1 MIKVM
6 LLEDDPTMLSLLE
19 TLLEIEGYNVKK
31 ISNIDQTIAEV
42 QAFMPEII
50 LMDVNLDNGFDG
62 KKLLTSIKSEESL
75 KDIKIIMTSGLDLK
89 KECISIGAEDF
100 LQKPYSIQTLA
111 KKVREVLDKN

>member
-1 MIKVM
+1 MIKFM

-19 TLLEIEGYNVKK
+19 TLLEIEGYNVNK

-62 KKLLTSIKSEESL
+62 KKLLTSIKSDESI

-100 LQKPYSIQTLA
+100 LQKPYMPNDLIGMIKTLL
-111 KKVREVLDKN
+111 KE

>member
-19 TLLEIEGYNVKK
+19 TLLEIEGYTVKK
-31 ISNIDQTIAEV
+31 ISNIDQTIVEV
-42 QAFMPEII
+42 HAFMPEII
-50 LMDVNLDNGFDG
+50 LMDVHLDNGHDG
-62 KKLLTSIKSEESL
+62 KKLLTSIRAEESL

-100 LQKPYSIQTLA
+100 LQKPYMPNDLIGMINNLL
-111 KKVREVLDKN
+111 KE

>member
-19 TLLEIEGYNVKK
+19 TLLEIEGYNVNK

-100 LQKPYSIQTLA
+100 LQKPYMPNDLIGMIKTLL
-111 KKVREVLDKN
+111 KE